1 MMPMMNQGQ
10 QFHSGPQSTLT
21 KGGTGNNPDG
31 ASKRTRYGKLQSPRT
46 LRGTNKNMKI
56 GSEQIRVSSPA
67 LLIRPSNPV
76 QFEEAGNE
84 FLEVSTFP
92 GPMKD
97 CFATTSRAQNN
108 SPYRIRTKD
117 CLKPK
122 KVGNER
128 HQAAELGLLSTSKAE
143 DKGIQGFM
151 KRNKQ
156 SSRKHEDASIKSAET
171 NFHILHEDEK
181 ENLCGVRNQVD
192 PYSRHIGAT
201 DLYRDVVIDLTK
213 KRDLSFPLQHQ

>member
-10 QFHSGPQSTLT
+10 QFHSGPQSTST

-122 KVGNER
+122 KVSNER